1 MRYLISIFIVLLMLS
16 VPIHAQEDKMRK
28 VQNKAIS
35 NLSKSLEDGESDEKV
50 ALEYEKT
57 AKEQVAQREY
67 AKAEDY
73 LNRAKKL
80 YEKLK
85 NKEKIAYI
93 DREIA
98 KIQELQN
105 KLPEAIL
112 SYNAASKI
120 STDKVQSAINT
131 NDAQR
136 LINNSNPQIKSTYIQ
151 QNIDLLEK
159 SSNKNER
166 INAYQQMAEA
176 NLQMDKK
183 EEAISNLGYALKETK
198 KPEEVIKI
206 NKDLANIYAADNQPK
221 KVIDINKE
229 LVKVA
234 EKTNDSKIQV
244 EQLQSLSKAYFE
256 GHDTA
261 QGIASL
267 QEAYNLAMEEG
278 HTMDAKKSIELLAN
292 QYKKENNPKKA
303 LELYSDFMNRLETV
317 IKADSSFMDAR
328 LFLLNE
334 DKIKQLERERLLNE
348 QLIKKKNILNY
359 VLIALIILILTFL
372 IFTIRA
378 LYSIKIKNKKIAL
391 QSLRREMN
399 PHFIFNSLNSINHFI
414 AQNNELEANKYLSS
428 YSKLMRNMMENSNKD
443 FITLATEMEQMK
455 EYLDLEHM
463 RFQDKF
469 SYQIN
474 VDNSLDTE
482 SVLVP
487 NMLIQ
492 PQLENAIWHGL
503 RYTESNGL
511 LVLSVNEF
519 ENKLIVKIED
529 NGIGLKK
536 SQELKTKHQKIH
548 QSRGLNNT
556 LERIGLLNNLYK
568 SNISIDITE
577 KTGDETGVIVML
589 QFPFTL
595 K

>member
-1 MRYLISIFIVLLMLS
+1 MRIKYLLYFVIIISLS
-16 VPIHAQEDKMRK
+16 LASLQVEAQS
-28 VQNKAIS
+28 QSKAILD
-35 NLSKSLEDGESDEKV
+35 LSKSLKDGESDEKI

-57 AKEQVAQREY
+57 AKEQIAQGEY

-85 NKEKIAYI
+85 NKNKIAYI

-98 KIQELQN
+98 KVQELQN
-105 KLPEAIL
+105 KLPEAIS
-112 SYNAASKI
+112 SYNLAGKI
-120 STDKVQSAINT
+120 SEDKVQQAINT

-136 LINNSNPQIKSTYIQ
+136 LMNNSNPKAKSSYIQ

-159 SSNKNER
+159 SSNREER
-166 INAYQQMAEA
+166 SSAYQQMAEV
-176 NLQMDKK
+176 NLEMDNKD
-183 EEAISNLGYALKETK
+183 EAISNLGYALKETK
-198 KPEEVIKI
+198 KPVDIIKI
-206 NKDLANIYAADNQPK
+206 NKDIANIYAADNQPEK
-221 KVIDINKE
+221 AIDINKK
-229 LVKVA
+229 LLKVA
-234 EKTNDSKIQV
+234 EKTQDTKIQV
-244 EQLQSLSKAYFE
+244 EQLQSLSNAYFE

-261 QGIASL
+261 QGISSL
-267 QEAYNLAMEEG
+267 QDAYDLAMNEG
-278 HTMDAKKSIELLAN
+278 HTMEAKKSVELLIN
-292 QYKKENNPKKA
+292 QYKKDNNTKKA
-303 LELYSDFMNRLETV
+303 LELYGDFMNRLETT

-328 LFLLNE
+328 LLQLNE
-334 DKIKQLERERLLNE
+334 DKIEQLERERSLSE
-348 QLIKKKNILNY
+348 QLINKKNILNY
-359 VLIALIILILTFL
+359 ALIALIILILIFL
-372 IFTIRA
+372 IFTIKA

-428 YSKLMRNMMENSNKD
+428 YSKLMRNIMENSNKD
-443 FITLATEMEQMK
+443 FITLATEIEQLQ

-469 SYQIN
+469 SYQIDI
-474 VDNSLDTE
+474 DNSLDTD
-482 SVLVP
+482 SILVP

-511 LVLSVNEF
+511 LILSVKQNEGY
-519 ENKLIVKIED
+519 LQVVIDD

-568 SNISIDITE
+568 SKITIDITE
-577 KTGDETGVIVML
+577 KTGQETGVIVIIT
-589 QFPFTL
+589 FPLTL